1 MMQYF
6 FSMGSWF
13 MFFVVV
19 ERIGVRDLAIANI
32 VRSIYVVMVIPV
44 SALSTTTNTFVS
56 NTIGA
61 GKTDQVMGVIAK
73 ISKLSFYIMAVF
85 ASVVCLFPKLILSVY
100 TNDPLLIADS
110 YASIYVIS
118 AAMLIS
124 SVGSIFFSGVTG
136 TGNTRSAL
144 TMETIT
150 LVFYGVYIYL
160 VGMVFKQPVEICF
173 TTEIVYYT
181 GLLAFSYLY
190 LKKGRWQHKKI

>member
-1 MMQYF
+1 MC
-6 FSMGSWF
+6 
-13 MFFVVV
+13 
-19 ERIGVRDLAIANI
+19 II
-32 VRSIYVVMVIPV
+32 
-44 SALSTTTNTFVS
+44 
-56 NTIGA
+56 
-61 GKTDQVMGVIAK
+61 
-73 ISKLSFYIMAVF
+73 
-85 ASVVCLFPKLILSVY
+85 FPKLILSVY

-150 LVFYGVYIYL
+150 LSLAGVYIYL

-173 TTEIVYYT
+173 TQKLSITQVCLHSVTYI
-181 GLLAFSYLY
+181 
-190 LKKGRWQHKKI
+190 